1 MSLMRVAIYLNQSY
15 LFSEEHFDNIVSK
28 QSRQYI
34 AISIGV
40 REPPNLGGGRRNGQG
55 GVGVGGDLLA
65 RRLYAMP
72 ECESVEIEM

>member
-1 MSLMRVAIYLNQSY
+1 MRVAIYLNQSY

-40 REPPNLGGGRRNGQG
+40 REPPNLGGGGGTVR